1 MKSYKKPSI
10 QYHIMKQSSLLLSLT
25 GLAALFLV
33 SCGSGGTNP
42 KGAAGKP
49 TGPQVYPV
57 VQINELST
65 TLESDY
71 PATIEGQQNVDI
83 RPKID
88 GFIEKIYVDEGA
100 TVKQGQP
107 LFAINAPQYAQAVRT
122 AEATI
127 KSAEA
132 EVNAAQLQY
141 DKTKPLVEKDII
153 SKFDLENAALTL
165 TAKKA
170 NLAQAKAALV
180 NAKVNLSYTVVTS
193 PTNGVIGTIPY
204 KVGALVSST
213 SQLPLTTVSSISKVY
228 AYFSLNEKQLLTIAR
243 NTKGRTLEDKI
254 KQIPSVTLVLADG
267 SVYPEKG
274 KIETVSGQINT
285 QTGASSLRATFP
297 NPNGLLRSGAS
308 ASIRIPQHLEK
319 ALLVPQKSTTDI
331 QGKKFVYLITDTG
344 GVKTTNIS
352 IMELTKGNFYV
363 VTEGLKNGDKIVLEG
378 FASLK
383 DGDKIK
389 PAVKPADSVFAEAKT
404 PNH

>member
-1 MKSYKKPSI
+1 
-10 QYHIMKQSSLLLSLT
+10 MKQSSIYLSLMGT
-25 GLAALFLV
+25 ALFLAAC
-33 SCGSGGTNP
+33 SSGNKDP
-42 KGAAGKP
+42 KAGAS
-49 TGPQVYPV
+49 TGPQNYPV
-57 VQINELST
+57 VQIDAMNT

-71 PATIEGQQNVDI
+71 PATLEGQQNVDI

-107 LFAINAPQYAQAVRT
+107 LFKINAPQYEQAVRT
-122 AEATI
+122 AQAAI
-127 KSAEA
+127 SSAEA

-141 DKTKPLVEKDII
+141 NKTKPLVEKDIV
-153 SKFDLENAALTL
+153 SKFDLDNAALTL

-180 NAKVNLSYTVVTS
+180 NAKVNLGYTVVSS

-213 SQLPLTTVSSISKVY
+213 SQEPLTTVSSISKVY
-228 AYFSLNEKQLLTIAR
+228 AYFSLNEKQLLQIAR

-267 SVYPEKG
+267 SIYTEKG

-285 QTGASSLRATFP
+285 ATGSSSLRATFP
-297 NPNGLLRSGAS
+297 NPNGLLRSGSS
-308 ASIRIPQHLEK
+308 ASIRIPQYVEN

-331 QGKKFVYLITDTG
+331 QGKKFVYLVTDTG
-344 GVKTTNIS
+344 GVKSTNVE
-352 IMELTKGNFYV
+352 IMELTKGNYYV
-363 VTEGLKNGDKIVLEG
+363 VTQGLKPGNKIVLEG

-389 PAVKPADSVFAEAKT
+389 PQVKSADSVFAEAK
-404 PNH
+404 NK